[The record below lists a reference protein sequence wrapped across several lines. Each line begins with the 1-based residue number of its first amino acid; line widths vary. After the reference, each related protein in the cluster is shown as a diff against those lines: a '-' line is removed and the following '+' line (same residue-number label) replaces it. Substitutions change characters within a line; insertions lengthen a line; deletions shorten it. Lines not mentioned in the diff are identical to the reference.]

1 MAYSTEERERLLI
14 AVFTRMKN
22 GQSLMQACAA
32 ENVPESTIR
41 YWADRDDDTSAE
53 YARARGSLIDSHVN
67 ELLSI
72 SDTEPDAARARV
84 QIDTRK
90 WIMSKL
96 MPKKFGDK
104 IQNEHTGQDGGPI
117 RIARELS
124 EDDLLA
130 IASGSRDNGG

>member
-1 MAYSTEERERLLI
+1 MAYSAEERQRLLI
-14 AVFTRMKN
+14 AVFTRMKA

-41 YWADRDDDTSAE
+41 LWADKDEDTSAE

-67 ELLSI
+67 DLLAI
-72 SDTEPDAARARV
+72 ADTEPDAARARV

-104 IQNEHTGQDGGPI
+104 VQNEHVGQDGGPMQVQVI
-117 RIARELS
+117 ERKIVRANVTQT
-124 EDDLLA
+124 DD
-130 IASGSRDNGG
+130 